1 VDNVRSRP
9 WEDEDALL
17 GNLGAAVSG
26 PGRVPDSVREAG
38 RAAFALRTA
47 GAGVVVASVDYDSL
61 LDDGRQLRTDEPA
74 APRLLTFQAEGLCV
88 EIELTEDRVVGQL
101 IPPAAGEVAMMTV
114 EGVAGQ
120 TEADSMGC
128 FVLSRPAPGPVR
140 FRCRIG
146 ESTVV
151 TDWVRL

>member
-1 VDNVRSRP
+1 VDDVRSRP
-9 WEDEDALL
+9 WDDEDGLL
-17 GNLGAAVSG
+17 GNLGAAVRG
-26 PGRVPDSVREAG
+26 LGHVPDSVREAG

-47 GAGVVVASVDYDSL
+47 GPGVVLARVDYDSL
-61 LDDGRQLRTDEPA
+61 LDDSHLRTDEPT

-101 IPPAAGEVAMMTV
+101 IPPAAGGVAMMTV

-128 FVLSRPAPGPVR
+128 FVLPRPAPGPGR
-140 FRCRIG
+140 FRCTIG
-146 ESTVV
+146 ESEVV